1 MCKNFKN
8 NDLWKDRNFETH
20 KNGRESKRIAGTTI
34 VKIEL
39 NSHRSPL
46 IYAYRFLIQ
55 SIRGNE
61 SASRSCAYAASGKK
75 NKNTEEN

>member
-1 MCKNFKN
+1 MCKNLKN
-8 NDLWKDRNFETH
+8 NDFWKDRNFGTH
-20 KNGRESKRIAGTTI
+20 ENGRESKRIAGAII

-55 SIRGNE
+55 SIRENE
-61 SASRSCAYAASGKK
+61 SASRSCAYAASGKRK
-75 NKNTEEN
+75 K